1 MVSVCFIMEK
11 KKKGANRIED
21 GQVFQETETESG
33 IVWFD
38 TWNCYGIKLHEHQF
52 GLSQLV
58 EEN

>member
-33 IVWFD
+33 IV
-38 TWNCYGIKLHEHQF
+38 
-52 GLSQLV
+52 
-58 EEN
+58 